1 MQMQTLL
8 GMKPGDVVG
17 YAAAVLVF
25 ATFWMKTMIPLRA
38 LGLASNVLF
47 IGYGYLAGAY
57 PPLVL
62 HLLLLPLNI
71 MRLHQMLQLSRQV
84 ARAGAGDLNMDWVKP
99 FTSSHA
105 TNAGDLLFRKGEL
118 ADRMFFVVTGRCR
131 LLESGT
137 EIGPGVVVGELAM
150 LSPDKTRTQTLQ
162 CVEAGKLLEITYGQ
176 LRQLYFQNPKFGFYF
191 IELISKRLFE
201 NIARLENE
209 NATLRRS
216 SATQHQNSS

>member
-1 MQMQTLL
+1 MN
-8 GMKPGDVVG
+8 PGDLVG

-25 ATFWMKTMIPLRA
+25 ATFWMKTMIPLRV

-47 IGYGYLAGAY
+47 IGYGYLSGAY

-62 HLLLLPLNI
+62 HILLLPLNV
-71 MRLHQMLQLSRQV
+71 MRLRQMLLLSRQV
-84 ARAGAGDLNMDWVKP
+84 AQAATGDLNMDWVRP

-105 TNAGDLLFRKGEL
+105 MNAGDLLFRKGEP
-118 ADRMFFVVTGRCR
+118 ADRMFFVVSGRCR
-131 LLESGT
+131 LVETGVD
-137 EIGPGVVVGELAM
+137 IAPGAVVGELAM

-162 CVEAGKLLEITYGQ
+162 CLDAGKLLEITYSQ

-201 NIARLENE
+201 NIARLEAE
-209 NATLRRS
+209 IAALRAS
-216 SATQHQNSS
+216 AATQSLPST

>member
-1 MQMQTLL
+1 MSS
-8 GMKPGDVVG
+8 GDVVG

-38 LGLASNVLF
+38 LGLASNFLF

-84 ARAGAGDLNMDWVKP
+84 AQAGAGDLNMDWLKP

-105 TNAGDLLFRKGEL
+105 MLAGDLLFRKGER
-118 ADRMFFVVTGRCR
+118 ADRMFFVVSGRCR
-131 LLESGT
+131 LVESG
-137 EIGPGVVVGELAM
+137 IDLAPGAVVGELAL

-162 CVEAGKLLEITYGQ
+162 CAEAGKLLEVSYSQ

-201 NIARLENE
+201 NIARLETE
-209 NATLRRS
+209 IAMLRGS
-216 SATQHQNSS
+216 SPLQEHKPS

>member
-1 MQMQTLL
+1 MNQA
-8 GMKPGDVVG
+8 DVVG
-17 YAAAVLVF
+17 YVGAVFVF

-38 LGLASNVLF
+38 LGLASNFLF

-84 ARAGAGDLNMDWVKP
+84 AQAAAGDLNMDWLKP
-99 FTSSHA
+99 FSSSHA
-105 TNAGDLLFRKGEL
+105 MKAGDLPFRKGEP
-118 ADRMFFVVTGRCR
+118 ADRMFFVASGRCR
-131 LLESGT
+131 LLESG
-137 EIGPGVVVGELAM
+137 IDIAPGAVVGELAM
-150 LSPDKTRTQTLQ
+150 LAPDKTRTQTLQ
-162 CVEAGKLLEITYGQ
+162 CIEAGKMLEITYSQ

-201 NIARLENE
+201 NIVRLESE
-209 NATLRRS
+209 NAALRNTP
-216 SATQHQNSS
+216 AVEGEQPQ